1 MGNKIWIAL
10 TLSICLLSAC
20 VSEGP
25 VVELTKLKPL
35 DKKERIESIANIKT
49 QLAIEYI
56 NSGDYRSAVTAIE
69 EAIKNDPK
77 NGLAWLTRAQIYQ
90 FLKVNDKAEEYFHE
104 ALKLNPNGAE
114 INNNYGWF
122 LCNVKNNFKES
133 MIYFDKALADPTY
146 PSPEVANLNKG
157 ICHARLKEFTK
168 ADGYFERALNLDP
181 NFVTVLKE
189 WARSKLEQGD
199 NATADRY
206 FRQYQ
211 SLVDVYK
218 SADDL
223 LLGWRIATALGQSQN
238 AYDYEAQ
245 LREIFPYSDELNKI
259 TTGSK
264 E

>member
-1 MGNKIWIAL
+1 MGNKIWVVLIS
-10 TLSICLLSAC
+10 SICLLSAC

-35 DKKERIESIANIKT
+35 DKKERIEEITNIKT

-56 NSGDYRSAVTAIE
+56 NSGDYRSAVAAIE
-69 EAIKNDPK
+69 EAIKSDPK

-90 FLKVNDKAEEYFHE
+90 FLKVNDKAEEYFQE
-104 ALKLNPNGAE
+104 ALKLNPKGAE

-122 LCNVKNNFKES
+122 VCNVKKDYKQS
-133 MIYFDKALADPTY
+133 IAYFDKALDDPTY
-146 PSPEVANLNKG
+146 PAPEVANLNKG
-157 ICHARLKEFTK
+157 ICYARLKEFTK

-199 NATADRY
+199 IAVADRY

-223 LLGWRIATALGQSQN
+223 LLGWRIAKALGQSQN
-238 AYDYEAQ
+238 AYDYEVQ
-245 LREIFPYSDELNKI
+245 LRENFPYSDELNTI
-259 TTGSK
+259 ITGSK